1 MHISIEQ
8 EKTMKH
14 WRMITILVLSV
25 LLLSTAMPVYAA
37 PSATALPPLPEWPII
52 GPILQWLGIVEPE
65 PVEIVELPEDLD
77 LPQYPIET
85 LDDILALQ
93 DLESGESVRI
103 TTTDTALTTI
113 AQEAL
118 DKYTDGIRNF
128 RITFTPGEATVY
140 VEVDPE
146 VLAEA
151 DFELPVNL
159 KNAIKLESTVELSA
173 SGCQAIVTIK
183 KVSINKW
190 SIGLRG
196 FVQKWIDEELPGRW
210 PNEICVE
217 RITVKSGEIAVVGY
231 RR

>member
-1 MHISIEQ
+1 
-8 EKTMKH
+8 MKH

-25 LLLSTAMPVYAA
+25 LLLGTAMPVQAA

-52 GPILQWLGIVEPE
+52 GPILKWLGVVEPE
-65 PVEIVELPEDLD
+65 PVEVVEPSEDLD
-77 LPQYPIET
+77 LPQYSIET
-85 LDDILALQ
+85 LDDILALR
-93 DLESGESVRI
+93 DLEVEERVRI
-103 TTTDTALTTI
+103 TATDTALTTI
-113 AQEAL
+113 AQDAL
-118 DKYTDGIRNF
+118 DEYTDGIQNF
-128 RITFTPGEATVY
+128 RVTFAPGEASVY

-159 KNAIKLESTVELSA
+159 RNAIKLESTVELSA
-173 SGCQAIVTIK
+173 SGCRAIVTIK

-196 FVQKWIDEELPGRW
+196 FVQTWIDEELPGMW
-210 PNEICVE
+210 PSEVCVE